1 MSPWIAIWLG
11 TAAAAPPAPSPAT
24 GGARVVLDLA
34 SLASQHDP
42 VARDGAALC
51 ADGSHDGEV
60 LGTAVVVYGRRPGP
74 SAWGH
79 ISLRFLACEGDRLR
93 DVEFEATRLDSAAV
107 AWFRRLHPGEGWYE
121 APGFRRRQRD
131 RLVLFRNEDPV
142 DRGVFAAELRKN
154 REVHEAWM
162 PWPAEAAAESLA
174 ALDAAYEHQLAQ
186 LRAGEPVDRPR
197 YRAMS
202 VNCTMPVREAW
213 ARAEGRDPT
222 GTPPGSPY
230 PLAWLRQ
237 LERDP
242 EVLLVVHPSAH
253 VLASIQEE
261 QGDLKRVKSGAPARS
276 YRPVF
281 RRRMDHAVLRSF
293 QARIAEEAWSV
304 GVAEARER
312 LPDAAVSDG
321 SPGED
326 REQPDAR

>member
-1 MSPWIAIWLG
+1 
-11 TAAAAPPAPSPAT
+11 
-24 GGARVVLDLA
+24 VVLDLA

-60 LGTAVVVYGRRPGP
+60 LGTAIVVYGRRPGP

-79 ISLRFLACEGDRLR
+79 ISLRFLACAGTELR

-107 AWFRRLHPGEGWYE
+107 AWFRRLHPDEHWYE

-162 PWPAEAAAESLA
+162 PWPAAAAAESLA
-174 ALDAAYEHQLAQ
+174 ALDAAYERQLAQ
-186 LRAGEPVDRPR
+186 LRAGETVDRPR

-202 VNCTMPVREAW
+202 INCTMPVREAW

-222 GTPPGSPY
+222 GAPPGSPY

-242 EVLLVVHPSAH
+242 AVLLAVHPSAH

-261 QGDLKRVKSGAPARS
+261 QGDLKRVKSGASARS
-276 YRPVF
+276 YRPLL
-281 RRRMDHAVLRSF
+281 RRNMDHAVLRSF
-293 QARIAEEAWSV
+293 QARIAEDAWSV
-304 GVAEARER
+304 GVAEARSR

-321 SPGED
+321 SPDED
-326 REQPDAR
+326 REPPEAR